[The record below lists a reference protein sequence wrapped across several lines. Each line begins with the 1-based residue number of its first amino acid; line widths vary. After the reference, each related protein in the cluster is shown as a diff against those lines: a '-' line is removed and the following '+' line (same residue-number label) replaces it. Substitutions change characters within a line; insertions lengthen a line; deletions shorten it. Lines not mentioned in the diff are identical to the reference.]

1 TRYLFFSRCAT
12 LTSTHPC
19 ISRVCSGEDNDAGQ
33 TPSRAPA
40 PGRPPPPPGPAA
52 PGSPP
57 ASDPAAPAPATEEE
71 KDPAKAAEALVQ
83 RRNRGRAGTV
93 QTSWRGALDVG
104 ALVPLRK
111 RLLGE

>member
-1 TRYLFFSRCAT
+1 MPHGWRGRPS
-12 LTSTHPC
+12 PC
-19 ISRVCSGEDNDAGQ
+19 Q
-33 TPSRAPA
+33 TP
-40 PGRPPPPPGPAA
+40 AA
-52 PGSPP
+52 E
-57 ASDPAAPAPATEEE
+57 AE

-93 QTSWRGALDVG
+93 QTSWRGALDAG

>member
-1 TRYLFFSRCAT
+1 M
-12 LTSTHPC
+12 P
-19 ISRVCSGEDNDAGQ
+19 
-33 TPSRAPA
+33 TPAPVEAPA
-40 PGRPPPPPGPAA
+40 PVPVTTPWWNTAPELVPAPSA
-52 PGSPP
+52 PVDEPP
-57 ASDPAAPAPATEEE
+57 APAVPPTADPVTRPSATEEE
-71 KDPAKAAEALVQ
+71 KDPAKAAEALIQ

>member
-1 TRYLFFSRCAT
+1 M
-12 LTSTHPC
+12 
-19 ISRVCSGEDNDAGQ
+19 E
-33 TPSRAPA
+33 TPAPA
-40 PGRPPPPPGPAA
+40 PVATPWWNTVPEPAA
-52 PGSPP
+52 PVVEPP
-57 ASDPAAPAPATEEE
+57 APTVPPAADPATPAPATEEE
-71 KDPAKAAEALVQ
+71 KDPAKAAEALIQ